1 MFDKFKFF
9 KLSGILPNESG
20 NEYNKGHKKNSKNI
34 MTDSSAHK
42 AKHIKNEV
50 NHRNINPQKIEQK
63 TGHEITYFEPF
74 CLRLYRLFVLLLLTQ
89 DWDRLLLGQAL

>member
-42 AKHIKNEV
+42 AKHIKKLS
-50 NHRNINPQKIEQK
+50 KI
-63 TGHEITYFEPF
+63 
-74 CLRLYRLFVLLLLTQ
+74 
-89 DWDRLLLGQAL
+89 